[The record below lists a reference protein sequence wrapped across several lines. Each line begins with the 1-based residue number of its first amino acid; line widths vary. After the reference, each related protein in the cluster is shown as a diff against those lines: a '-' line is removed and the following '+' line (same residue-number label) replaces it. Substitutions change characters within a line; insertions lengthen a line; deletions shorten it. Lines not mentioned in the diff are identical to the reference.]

1 MRFSW
6 FCMVEEKTIDIT
18 EVLGFAERLGLILN
32 KDSAELLSNN
42 KDWKEIL
49 EELSSEGNFLIN
61 SSLLEKK
68 IHRTKFSSVFESVE
82 IKKAS
87 FVAQAK
93 DRAPNFRIMEEYD
106 VTGKSNSS
114 GKVDDFLRLFRSKYE
129 LLSNMLKTRHN
140 LNPITL
146 KSLSSITDKEKV
158 DVIGMVSKKWVTKKG
173 HLAFEL
179 EDLEHKCIALVMEK
193 DKELTLKAERV
204 IEDNVI
210 GVKGTKWGKDFIII
224 KEFFWPDLPIR
235 TSATINEEV
244 YSGSISDL
252 HIGSN
257 LFFEDQFKKLL
268 DYLNGKGL
276 SPKQQERVGKIQYLF
291 VVGDNVAGIGI
302 YPNQFDELIIKDVYG
317 QYEKFEDLMLQIP
330 EYIQVFVCP
339 GQHDAVRRAEPQPGI
354 DKEFVPRL
362 SKLRNF
368 HFISS
373 PSWVETEGLKNLVY
387 HGPSVHDLISS
398 VSFLSMT
405 KPEEAMIELLKK
417 RDLMPKYG
425 GKNPYVPEGRDYMV
439 IKEEPDLVWFGDVH
453 HKGYATYKGASII
466 NSGCW
471 EGQTDFQ
478 KKIGHIPTV
487 CSFPIIN
494 LKNRQISEIHFS
506 KETVEREVEENKQ
519 Q

>member
-1 MRFSW
+1 
-6 FCMVEEKTIDIT
+6 MVEEIITDIKD
-18 EVLGFAERLGLILN
+18 VLNFAERLGVILN
-32 KDSAELLSNN
+32 KDSSQLLLKNS
-42 KDWKEIL
+42 DWKIIL
-49 EELSSEGNFLIN
+49 EELSSEGNFIITPA
-61 SSLLEKK
+61 LLEKK
-68 IHRTKFSSVFESVE
+68 ICRTKLSCIIKEVE
-82 IKKAS
+82 VKRAS
-87 FVAQAK
+87 FIAQAR
-93 DRAPNFRIMEEYD
+93 DRAPNFRVMEEYD

-114 GKVDDFLRLFRSKYE
+114 GKVDDFLKLFRSKYE
-129 LLSNMLKTRHN
+129 LLSGMLKNRHN
-140 LNPITL
+140 LNPIPL
-146 KSLSSITDKEKV
+146 KSLSSTSDKEKV
-158 DVIGMVSKKWVTKKG
+158 DVIGMVSKKWITKKG
-173 HLAFEL
+173 HTAFEL
-179 EDLEHKCIALVMEK
+179 EDLDYKCIALVMEK
-193 DKELTLKAERV
+193 DKDLVEKAQRV

-224 KEFFWPDLPIR
+224 KEFYWPDLPIKA
-235 TSATINEEV
+235 SKLISEEV
-244 YSGSISDL
+244 YSGCISDL

-268 DYLNGKGL
+268 DYLNGKNL
-276 SPKQQERVGKIQYLF
+276 TLKQQERVGKIQYLF
-291 VVGDNVAGIGI
+291 VVGDNVAGIGV
-302 YPNQFDELIIKDVYG
+302 YPNQYDELIIKDVYG
-317 QYEKFEDLMLQIP
+317 QYERFEELMLQIP

-354 DKEFVPRL
+354 DKEFVPQL

-425 GKNPYVPEGRDYMV
+425 GKNPYVPEGKDYMV

-453 HKGYATYKGASII
+453 HKGYATYRGTTII

-478 KKIGHIPTV
+478 KKIGHVPTV

-506 KETVEREVEENKQ
+506 KETVERNIEENNQ